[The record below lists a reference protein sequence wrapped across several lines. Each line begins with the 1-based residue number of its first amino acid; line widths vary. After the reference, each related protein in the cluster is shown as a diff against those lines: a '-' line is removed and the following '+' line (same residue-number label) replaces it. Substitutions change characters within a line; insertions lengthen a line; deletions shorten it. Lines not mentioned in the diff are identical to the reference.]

1 MKFPQVGLVL
11 FHQGGKA
18 AERLVVMKKAKKK
31 VAKTVDMTV
40 KDFQTAI
47 GLDKDPVGYVATAAI
62 LRMLVRKG
70 VAKEVA
76 RLHLGN
82 GVGRKT
88 VVYQLPLQLTI
99 KTKATAVEAA

>member
-1 MKFPQVGLVL
+1 
-11 FHQGGKA
+11 
-18 AERLVVMKKAKKK
+18 MKKAKK
-31 VAKTVDMTV
+31 VVSKTVDMTV

-47 GLDKDPVGYVATAAI
+47 GLDSDPVGYVAAAAV

-82 GVGRKT
+82 ERLGRKT
-88 VVYQLPLQLTI
+88 VVYRLPVELTL
-99 KTKATAVEAA
+99 KTKIAA